1 MNDLNY
7 RRILSDRK
15 PAELIGRST
24 ELDRLVDFALNGA
37 ADGTLLVCG
46 APGAGVSEVLK
57 HAYDRLFA
65 MASPVVPIYFS
76 MDLANEGAAR
86 SARRFLHQF
95 LIQSIAFTR
104 QDPSILNWL
113 LDLSELAEIASPSD
127 RHWIERLVRGAEE
140 HGAED
145 NDDALIRLCLGAPRR
160 AAAAGVKTLVMID
173 DAHAA
178 MYFDGAE
185 AVLEM
190 FRSVGSG
197 DGSRLAV
204 ASRRRFDPGIASA
217 GRLEIDRLDFGQTAE
232 VVESSAAR
240 LGVEVSDEARDL
252 LANQFVGRPGFVAAI
267 FQSASDRG
275 EPLDRFLNVE
285 RAYAHEIFGGRIR
298 RSLDDLFARIAPG
311 PDLQRSV
318 ISMLDTR
325 SAQGSKRLSIETWL
339 KQSALGEAQFAK
351 LIDRLNVEEF
361 IRVADGRVDV
371 VQTEIVVADY
381 LAVRYGLE
389 VAGESRA
396 ALFGRS
402 VTDYLKRAPRIM
414 ASFYRTQAS
423 IGLRKLLSGF
433 SLQQI
438 PAAAIDHG
446 LFAEHYKGLPE
457 DEVLTGLRAD
467 EPGVQ
472 LPQIV
477 FTADAADLYRPIG
490 ELADRDRSAIAL
502 GFQTGSYSDEDEI
515 VWIAAEI
522 DSKLAASRETAEF
535 WCDRLEMVAHMC
547 GFERFKIWIIA
558 PEGFTPEAM
567 ELIRS
572 RDAFGSSRRQI
583 PFIRRFLMADHE
595 LAGPETAEEY
605 EIVVPMDDESEMIA
619 ANTLEEIARRHNVP
633 SRSIN
638 QIKTALLEASI
649 NASEHS
655 LSPDRKIRQKFRVED
670 DRIVITVSNRGL
682 RLADIRSAGATA
694 AGPEEPSDRR
704 GWGLKLI
711 QKLMDEVS
719 IDQTDDGTSISMTKY
734 LRAEEAPA

>member
-1 MNDLNY
+1 MNDLKY

-15 PAELIGRST
+15 AADLIGRST

-37 ADGTLLVCG
+37 DGGTLLVCG
-46 APGAGVSEVLK
+46 APGAGVSEALK

-65 MASPVVPIYFS
+65 LASPVIPIYFP
-76 MDLANEGAAR
+76 MDLAGESAAR
-86 SARRFLHQF
+86 TARRFLHQF
-95 LIQSIAFTR
+95 LVQTIAFAR
-104 QDPSILNWL
+104 QDSTILNGL
-113 LDLSELAEIASPSD
+113 LDLSELAEVASASD
-127 RHWIERLVRGAEE
+127 RHWIERLVKGVIEQGREA
-140 HGAED
+140 
-145 NDDALIRLCLGAPRR
+145 DDAVMRLCLGAPRR
-160 AAAAGVKTLVMID
+160 AAAAGVKTFVMID

-178 MYFDGAE
+178 MYSDAAE
-185 AVLEM
+185 TVLDLI
-190 FRSVGSG
+190 RAVGSS
-197 DGSRLAV
+197 DGSRYV
-204 ASRRRFDPGIASA
+204 IASRRRFDPGI
-217 GRLEIDRLDFGQTAE
+217 
-232 VVESSAAR
+232 VSAAR
-240 LGVEVSDEARDL
+240 LEIERLDFTQTAEAVEVNAERFGVPFIDEARDL
-252 LANQFVGRPGFVAAI
+252 LANQFLGRPGFIASI
-267 FQSASDRG
+267 FQSASERNA
-275 EPLDRFLNVE
+275 PLERFLDVE
-285 RAYAHEIFGGRIR
+285 QAYAHEIFGGRIR
-298 RSLDDLFARIAPG
+298 RSLDELLARIAPAA
-311 PDLQRSV
+311 DVQRSV

-325 SAQGSKRLSIETWL
+325 SAKGSKRLSIETWL
-339 KQSALGEAQFAK
+339 KRSALGEEQFNK
-351 LIDRLNVEEF
+351 LIERLNVEEF

-371 VQTEIVVADY
+371 VQTELVVADY

-402 VTDYLKRAPRIM
+402 VADYLKRAPKLM

-433 SLQQI
+433 SLQHI

-446 LFAEHYKGLPE
+446 LFSEHYKGLPD
-457 DEVLTGLRAD
+457 DEILTGLRAD
-467 EPGVQ
+467 EPEVR

-502 GFQTGSYSDEDEI
+502 GFQTGSYSNDDEI

-522 DSKLAASRETAEF
+522 DSKLEASRETAEF

-547 GFERFKIWIIA
+547 GFERFKLWIIA
-558 PEGFTPEAM
+558 PEGFDADAV

-572 RDAFGSSRRQI
+572 RDAFGSSRRQM
-583 PFIRRFLMADHE
+583 PFIRRFLLADGE
-595 LAGPETAEEY
+595 LEGPVTGEEY
-605 EIVVPMDDESEMIA
+605 EVVVPMDDESEMIA

-633 SRSIN
+633 SRAIN

-682 RLADIRSAGATA
+682 RLADVHAGVTI
-694 AGPEEPSDRR
+694 AGLPPDESTDRR

-734 LRAEEAPA
+734 LRTGEAPA